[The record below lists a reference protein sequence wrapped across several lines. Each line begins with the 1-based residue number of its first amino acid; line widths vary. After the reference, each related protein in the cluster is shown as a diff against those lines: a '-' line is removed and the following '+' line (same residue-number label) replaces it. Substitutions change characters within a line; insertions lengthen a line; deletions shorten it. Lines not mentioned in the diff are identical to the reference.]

1 MLESVDKVT
10 FAHEVKMRR
19 RALGLSQKELAS
31 CADCSVKTIEKIESG
46 ERRLLRRRMDR
57 P

>member
-10 FAHEVKMRR
+10 LAHEVKMRR

-31 CADCSVKTIEKIESG
+31 CADCSVKTNEKIESG